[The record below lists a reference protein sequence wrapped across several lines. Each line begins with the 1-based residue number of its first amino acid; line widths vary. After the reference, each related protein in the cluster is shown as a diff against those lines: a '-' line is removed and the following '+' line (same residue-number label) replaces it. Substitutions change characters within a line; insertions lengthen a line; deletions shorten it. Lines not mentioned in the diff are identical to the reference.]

1 MSDDLSGKKEK
12 TLMERLFGAKDAETK
27 QAETEEE
34 ILSLVEEGK
43 EKGLIED
50 DTKNIIENVFDFDD
64 TVAYEIM
71 THRRDMTSLEDTD
84 SLKEVVDTAIA
95 SGHSRIP
102 VYHEDIDNII
112 GVLYVKDLLQYVGVP
127 APADFKLRAL
137 LRPALFV
144 PRTKDCRSLFA
155 FMQKHRTQCAIVV
168 DEYGGTEGII
178 TLEDLIEDILGN
190 IRDEYDDEEDE
201 IRKISDDRFTVRLSK
216 GDDVTDF
223 FEFDLSGQPDLAQ
236 TVVVTCCMMGIPFH
250 LTGLS
255 TLRIKETD
263 RLSALQTE
271 LGKLGFAI
279 EVRGDSEL
287 LWDGNRKAIDEEQ
300 LETVAIDTY
309 KDHRMAM
316 AFAPC
321 ALRLPFLNMNNPEV
335 VSKSYPTYWET
346 LERAGFMLNR

>member
-1 MSDDLSGKKEK
+1 MPDELSGAKKEK

-201 IRKISDDRFTVRLSK
+201 IRKISDDRFTVDGSASL
-216 GDDVTDF
+216 DDI
-223 FEFDLSGQPDLAQ
+223 AQ
-236 TVVVTCCMMGIPFH
+236 
-250 LTGLS
+250 LTGVDFS
-255 TLRIKETD
+255 DSDCETIAGFILD
-263 RLSALQTE
+263 
-271 LGKLGFAI
+271 KLGRIPSCDEQPFVECDGLRFTVLKTDERRIQEVLI
-279 EVRGDSEL
+279 E
-287 LWDGNRKAIDEEQ
+287 
-300 LETVAIDTY
+300 
-309 KDHRMAM
+309 
-316 AFAPC
+316 
-321 ALRLPFLNMNNPEV
+321 RLPL
-335 VSKSYPTYWET
+335 
-346 LERAGFMLNR
+346 

>member
-1 MSDDLSGKKEK
+1 MPDELSGAKKEK
-12 TLMERLFGAKDAETK
+12 NLMERLFGAKDAETK

-34 ILSLVEEGK
+34 ILSLVEEGQ

-201 IRKISDDRFTVRLSK
+201 IRKISDDRFTVDGSASL
-216 GDDVTDF
+216 DDI
-223 FEFDLSGQPDLAQ
+223 AQ
-236 TVVVTCCMMGIPFH
+236 
-250 LTGLS
+250 LTGVDFS
-255 TLRIKETD
+255 DSDCETIAGFILD
-263 RLSALQTE
+263 
-271 LGKLGFAI
+271 KLGRIPSCDEQPFVECDGLRFTVLKTDERRIQEVLI
-279 EVRGDSEL
+279 E
-287 LWDGNRKAIDEEQ
+287 
-300 LETVAIDTY
+300 
-309 KDHRMAM
+309 
-316 AFAPC
+316 
-321 ALRLPFLNMNNPEV
+321 RLPV
-335 VSKSYPTYWET
+335 
-346 LERAGFMLNR
+346 